1 MISKVMYF
9 HYQRSLRDGSHV
21 HTQEFESAFRRLCAT
36 RNIAFSVVAPTL
48 ETGVGGVESVLEK
61 VRHFFAKMY
70 LRDFNVLLLQWCRAR
85 REQAILKEKRPDI
98 VLTRFDDNTLSI
110 LWACK
115 REKIPVV
122 IEINAPDDENS
133 GQYRRLAWFKHLF
146 SNAHAMLLSDG
157 GFAVSDQVA
166 DPIRPFAS
174 AQKPFVTIPNGV
186 DTQRFRPSISG
197 SEVRMRHAIPRD
209 RVVLGFVGSF
219 APWHGLDMLVE
230 AATRLLK
237 EDLPVHLLLVGQAN
251 PKWQPLIDQVRGP
264 GLDQHVTL
272 SGFVAPHDIPSY
284 IAAMDITVLP
294 NAADYCSPLKLFEYM
309 AMARPTVAVEIAPVA
324 AMLANGVEGA
334 LFPKGSVDALTAR
347 LRELVVD
354 GESRQR
360 LGSAA
365 RSRMEK
371 DFTWQHNAERVFGLL
386 ERVLSVNPYNSSG
399 HQAPQ
404 E

>member
-21 HTQEFESAFRRLCAT
+21 HTEEFESAFRRLCAA

-48 ETGVGGVESVLEK
+48 ETGIAGADSVALK

-70 LRDFNVLLLQWCRAR
+70 LRDFNVLLSQWSRAR
-85 REQAILKEKRPDI
+85 NEQAILKAERPDI
-98 VLTRFDDNTLSI
+98 VLTRFDDSTLSI

-122 IEINAPDDENS
+122 IEVNAPDDENS
-133 GQYRRLAWFKHLF
+133 GQYRRLAWFKRLF
-146 SNAHAMLLSDG
+146 SNAHAIQLSDG

-166 DPIRPFAS
+166 DPIRPFALGL
-174 AQKPFVTIPNGV
+174 KPFITIPNGV
-186 DTQRFRPSISG
+186 DVQRFRPEISG
-197 SEVRMRHAIPRD
+197 SEVRLRHAIPQD

-230 AATRLLK
+230 AVTRLLK
-237 EDLPVHLLLVGQAN
+237 ENFPVHLLLVGQTN
-251 PKWQPLIDQVRGP
+251 PKWQALIDQVRRP
-264 GLDQHVTL
+264 GFEQYVTL
-272 SGFVAPHDIPSY
+272 SGFVAPQDIPSY

-309 AMARPTVAVEIAPVA
+309 AMARPTVAVGIAPVA
-324 AMLANGVEGA
+324 AMLVNGVEGA
-334 LFPKGSVDALTAR
+334 LFPKGNIDLLTAR
-347 LRELVVD
+347 LRELVVNR
-354 GESRQR
+354 EVRQR
-360 LGSAA
+360 LGLAA

-371 DFTWQHNAERVFGLL
+371 EFTWRHNAERVFGLL
-386 ERVLSVNPYNSSG
+386 ERVLQINQYPSSG
-399 HQAPQ
+399 QQTPK

>member
-21 HTQEFESAFRRLCAT
+21 HTEEFESAFRRLCAA

-48 ETGVGGVESVLEK
+48 ETGIAGPESVASK
-61 VRHFFAKMY
+61 VRHFLAKMY
-70 LRDFNVLLLQWCRAR
+70 LRDFNVLLSQWRRAR
-85 REQAILKEKRPDI
+85 VEQAILKEERPDI
-98 VLTRFDDNTLSI
+98 VLTRFDDSTLSI

-122 IEINAPDDENS
+122 IEVNAPDDENS
-133 GQYRRLAWFKHLF
+133 GQYRRLAWFKRLF
-146 SNAHAMLLSDG
+146 SNAHAIQLSDG

-166 DPIRPFAS
+166 DPIRPFALGL
-174 AQKPFVTIPNGV
+174 KPFVTIPNGV
-186 DTQRFRPSISG
+186 DVQRFRPDISG
-197 SEVRMRHAIPRD
+197 SVVRLRHAIPQD
-209 RVVLGFVGSF
+209 LVVLGFVGSF

-230 AATRLLK
+230 AVTHLLK
-237 EDLPVHLLLVGQAN
+237 ENLPVHLLLVGQTN
-251 PKWQPLIDQVRGP
+251 PKWQALIDQVRRP
-264 GLDQHVTL
+264 GLEQYVTL
-272 SGFVAPHDIPSY
+272 SGFVAPQDIPSY

-309 AMARPTVAVEIAPVA
+309 AMARPTVAVGIAPVA

-334 LFPKGSVDALTAR
+334 LFPKGNVDALTAR

-354 GESRQR
+354 REVRQR

-371 DFTWQHNAERVFGLL
+371 EFTWRHNAERVFGLL
-386 ERVLSVNPYNSSG
+386 ERVLQVNRHPSSG
-399 HQAPQ
+399 QQTPK

>member
-48 ETGVGGVESVLEK
+48 ETGIGRAETVMAK
-61 VRHFFAKMY
+61 VRHFLAKMY
-70 LRDFNVLLLQWCRAR
+70 LRDFSILLSQWRHAR
-85 REQAILKEKRPDI
+85 REQAILQEERPDI

-110 LWACK
+110 IWACK

-133 GQYRRLAWFKHLF
+133 GQYRRLAWFKRLF
-146 SNAHAMLLSDG
+146 SNAHAIQLSDG

-166 DPIRPFAS
+166 DPVRPFALG
-174 AQKPFVTIPNGV
+174 QKPFVTIPNGV
-186 DTQRFRPSISG
+186 DTDRFRPAISG
-197 SEVRMRHAIPRD
+197 SEVRLQHAIPRD

-230 AATRLLK
+230 AVTRLLK

-251 PKWQPLIDQVRGP
+251 PKWQALIDQVRGP
-264 GLDQHVTL
+264 GLKQYVTL
-272 SGFVAPHDIPSY
+272 SGFVAPEDIPGY

-309 AMARPTVAVEIAPVA
+309 SMAKPTVAVGIAPVA
-324 AMLANGVEGA
+324 AMLANGIEGA
-334 LFPKGSVDALTAR
+334 LFLKGNVDELTAR

-360 LGSAA
+360 LGAAA
-365 RSRMEK
+365 RTRMVNE
-371 DFTWQHNAERVFGLL
+371 FTWHHNAERVFGLL
-386 ERVLSVNPYNSSG
+386 ERVLQTTPNPSSG
-399 HQAPQ
+399 HQTPQ